1 MGFTRTS
8 RRSARDMSFTVHE
21 RYVYYTF
28 GCDAVGCNAYL
39 ELVVLVERYTD
50 DYDIDLD
57 GDTGCV
63 GYADGDYEG
72 DDPRGCVCESEQDA
86 LRIAVQHGW
95 QEGSEGVQR
104 GHMYCP
110 EHKEETE

>member
-1 MGFTRTS
+1 
-8 RRSARDMSFTVHE
+8 MSFTVHE
-21 RYVYYTF
+21 RYTYYSAY
-28 GCDAVGCNAYL
+28 CDAVGCNAHL
-39 ELVVLVERYTD
+39 ELAVPVERYTD

-63 GYADGDYEG
+63 EYADGDYEG
-72 DDPRGCVCESEQDA
+72 DDLRGYFCESEQDA

-104 GHMYCP
+104 VHMYCP
-110 EHKEETE
+110 GHTEETE